1 MTNPAPDIERLEL
14 LRTVEALQRL
24 APDLRALLDEP
35 ELLEGLALPR
45 YARTELWSDEEELP
59 TTFSDDALEA

>member
-1 MTNPAPDIERLEL
+1 MTNPVHDIERFEL
-14 LRTVEALQRL
+14 LRAAEALQRL
-24 APDLRALLDEP
+24 APDLRTLLDEP

-59 TTFSDDALEA
+59 TAFSDDALEA